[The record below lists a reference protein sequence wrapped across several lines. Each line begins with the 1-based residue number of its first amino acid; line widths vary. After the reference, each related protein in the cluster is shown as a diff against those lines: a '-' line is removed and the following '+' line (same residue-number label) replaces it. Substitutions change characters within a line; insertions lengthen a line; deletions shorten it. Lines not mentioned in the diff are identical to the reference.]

1 MEKDRNTN
9 FQFDTSLF
17 LRIVKN
23 NILIVLMTSLAVA
36 LSIYL
41 FLNYFGSTKYTA
53 SCDLVVIS
61 QNSNYNGDY
70 YVSISLNQFKSLLNS
85 DAMKNQVLKE
95 LKEDGS
101 ELNSIDLS
109 AEIIN
114 DSNMIVMKALADS
127 PQGAYKIL
135 KAAMSSYKKLIK
147 KSSDGIDLEILGEP
161 SSDMIEISKD
171 DCVGKAAI
179 AFEFITF
186 LGILVILLATIFR
199 DRIQNANQVDR
210 MLDTKALGTVYYEK
224 KRKKEKS
231 ILISH
236 PNVSG
241 FYIDNMGKIAT
252 KVAYKLKQDDE
263 KVFLVT
269 SVSENEGKSTI
280 ASNLALTLAKRG
292 NKVLLLDMDLKKPAI
307 YKIFDMQK
315 KEIPTIV
322 EYILGEKTFD
332 EVVIPGE
339 EKNLFFCLG
348 NTKVSNS
355 DQLLDRTRLN
365 VFFEKAKQKMDY
377 VIVDTAP
384 CSVTSDVYMLCKLV
398 PDVLLVI
405 WQDRIK
411 IQLINDCLDDLSNS
425 GGKSI
430 GAIVNGVVSTDGSV
444 EKRIVGD

>member
-17 LRIVKN
+17 LRIIKN
-23 NILIVLMTSLAVA
+23 NILIVFMTSLAVA
-36 LSIYL
+36 LGVYL

-85 DAMKNQVLKE
+85 DAMKNQVLEE
-95 LKEDGS
+95 LKEDGI
-101 ELNSIDLS
+101 ELNSIDIS

-114 DSNMIVMKALADS
+114 DSNMIVMRALADS
-127 PQGAYKIL
+127 PQSAYKIL
-135 KAAMSSYKKLIK
+135 KASMSSYRKLIK

-179 AFEFITF
+179 AFEFIAF
-186 LGILVILLATIFR
+186 LGILVMLLSTIFR
-199 DRIQNANQVDR
+199 DRIQNANQIDR

-292 NKVLLLDMDLKKPAI
+292 NRVLLLDMDLKKPAI

-315 KEIPTIV
+315 KEIPTII

-355 DQLLDRTRLN
+355 DQLFDSARLN
-365 VFFEKAKQKMDY
+365 SFFEKAKQKMDY

-384 CSVTSDVYMLCKLV
+384 CSVANDAYMLCKLV

-405 WQDRIK
+405 WQDKIK
-411 IQLINDCLDDLSNS
+411 IPLINDCLDDLSNS
-425 GGKSI
+425 GGRAI

>member
-210 MLDTKALGTVYYEK
+210 MLDTKALGTVYYEN

-292 NKVLLLDMDLKKPAI
+292 NKVLLLDMDLKKPSI

-425 GGKSI
+425 GGRSI

>member
-17 LRIVKN
+17 LRIIKN
-23 NILIVLMTSLAVA
+23 NILIVFMTSLAVS
-36 LSIYL
+36 LSVYL
-41 FLNYFGSTKYTA
+41 FLNYFGNTKYTA
-53 SCDLVVIS
+53 NCDLVVIS

-95 LKEDGS
+95 LKEDGT
-101 ELNSIDLS
+101 ELNSVDIS

-114 DSNMIVMKALADS
+114 DSNMIVMKASADS
-127 PQGAYKIL
+127 PQSAYKIL
-135 KAAMSSYKKLIK
+135 KASMNSYRKLIK

-179 AFEFITF
+179 AFEFIAF

-199 DRIQNANQVDR
+199 DRIQNANQIDR

-315 KEIPTIV
+315 KEVPTII

-332 EVVIPGE
+332 EVVIPGK

-348 NTKVSNS
+348 NMKVNNS
-355 DQLLDRTRLN
+355 DQLLDSTRLK
-365 VFFEKAKQKMDY
+365 VFLEKAKQKMDY

-384 CSVTSDVYMLCKLV
+384 CSVNSDVYMLCKLV

-405 WQDRIK
+405 WQDKIK

-425 GGKSI
+425 GGRAI

>member
-355 DQLLDRTRLN
+355 DQLLDSTRLN

>member
-135 KAAMSSYKKLIK
+135 KAAMSSYRKLIK

-252 KVAYKLKQDDE
+252 KVAYKLKQDNE

-355 DQLLDRTRLN
+355 DQLLDSTRLN

-425 GGKSI
+425 GGRSI

>member
-292 NKVLLLDMDLKKPAI
+292 NKVLLLDMDLKKPSI

-425 GGKSI
+425 GGRSI

>member
-135 KAAMSSYKKLIK
+135 KAAMSSYRKLIK

-355 DQLLDRTRLN
+355 DQLLDSTRLN

-425 GGKSI
+425 GGRSI

>member
-135 KAAMSSYKKLIK
+135 KAAMSSYRKLIK

-292 NKVLLLDMDLKKPAI
+292 NKVLLLDMDLKKPSI

>member
-135 KAAMSSYKKLIK
+135 KAAMSSYRKLIK

-355 DQLLDRTRLN
+355 DQLLDSTRLN